1 MIPDVTPNGVFYLP
15 PTGWLTS
22 FYNPPSFNNKA
33 EQVITVKQGDK
44 VIGYYLPPFSAK
56 KLDQKIE
63 DDETKHRQDL
73 LLIKELRKQIKVLDA
88 RNKLQV
94 DLNEDNN
101 TSL

>member
-1 MIPDVTPNGVFYLP
+1 MISKDYHTTYLVNRELFLENFDYL
-15 PTGWLTS
+15 W
-22 FYNPPSFNNKA
+22 SFNNKA

>member
-1 MIPDVTPNGVFYLP
+1 MISKDYHTTYLVNRELFLENFDYL
-15 PTGWLTS
+15 W
-22 FYNPPSFNNKA
+22 SFNTKA

-63 DDETKHRQDL
+63 DAEIKHQQDL

-88 RNKLQV
+88 RNKLQA

>member
-1 MIPDVTPNGVFYLP
+1 MISKDYHTTYLVNRELFLENSDYL
-15 PTGWLTS
+15 W
-22 FYNPPSFNNKA
+22 SFNNKA

-63 DDETKHRQDL
+63 DAEIKHQQDL

>member
-1 MIPDVTPNGVFYLP
+1 MSRRMAFLHLP
-15 PTGWLTS
+15 PIRWLTS